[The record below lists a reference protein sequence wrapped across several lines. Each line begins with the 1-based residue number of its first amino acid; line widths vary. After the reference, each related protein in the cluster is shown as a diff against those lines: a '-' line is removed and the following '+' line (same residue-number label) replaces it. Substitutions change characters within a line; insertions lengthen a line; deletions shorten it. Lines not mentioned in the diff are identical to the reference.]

1 MKIID
6 YYIIKKFLGTF
17 FYAISLLIIIVIIF
31 DISENIDEFLK
42 NNAPLKKIIFDYY
55 LNFVPYFINL
65 FIYLFT
71 FISVVFFTSKL
82 AANTEIIAFL
92 NCGISFNRL
101 LRPYLISAIFLA
113 ILSFYL
119 SNFLIPRANENRRE
133 FKNEYMENL
142 TKLKDQ
148 NIHLQIS
155 PGEFVYV
162 KNFSI
167 QLKVGFKFTLEKF
180 ANEKLIY
187 KLSAER
193 ITWDTAKNLWQLDD
207 YFIREFDGTKELFSK
222 GESIDT
228 SFALMP
234 TDLYIQKEDYEIM
247 NYWELNEKIISERL
261 KGSETVKSYEVEK
274 GKRLASPFATLVMT
288 IIGVALSSRKIRG
301 GIGMHLGLGLGIAFA
316 FILFMQI
323 STVFATLGNLSPLY
337 AAWIPNLIFSV
348 IGIILLKS
356 APK

>member
-17 FYAISLLIIIVIIF
+17 FYAISLLVIIVIIF
-31 DISENIDEFLK
+31 DFSESIDEFLK
-42 NNAPLKKIIFDYY
+42 NNAPFNKILFGYY

-65 FIYLFT
+65 FIYLIT
-71 FISVVFFTSKL
+71 FITVVFFTSKL
-82 AANTEIIAFL
+82 ASNTEIIAFL
-92 NCGISFNRL
+92 NSGISFNRL

-133 FKNEYMENL
+133 FKNEYMEEL

-167 QLKVGFKFTLEKF
+167 RLKVGYKFALEKF
-180 ANEKLIY
+180 KDNKLIY
-187 KLSAER
+187 KLSAEK

-207 YFIREFDGTKELFSK
+207 YFVREIDGTNEYFSK
-222 GESIDT
+222 GERIDT
-228 SFALMP
+228 SIALLP
-234 TDLYIQKEDYEIM
+234 TDLYLQKEDYEIM

-261 KGSETVKSYEVEK
+261 KGSENVKYYEVEK
-274 GKRLASPFATLVMT
+274 GKRFASPFATLVMT

-301 GIGMHLGLGLGIAFA
+301 GIGMHLGLGLGLAFS

-323 STVFATLGNLSPLY
+323 STVFATAGNLSPLY
-337 AAWIPNLIFSV
+337 AAWIPNLIFSI
-348 IGIILLKS
+348 IGIILIKS